1 MRDPRPDFLRD
12 SKKKK
17 KEKKNQASNTFGKK
31 VKVMKIRVNRFSFL
45 SQGTYKIRISKEF
58 RDVFLHKPVN

>member
-1 MRDPRPDFLRD
+1 MRDPIPDFLRD

-45 SQGTYKIRISKEF
+45 SQGTYKFRISKEF

>member
-17 KEKKNQASNTFGKK
+17 NQASNTFGKKK

-45 SQGTYKIRISKEF
+45 SQGTYKFRISKEF